1 MSGKKPY
8 KWEIYFSCYF
18 FCSVC
23 YQLLFRLLCKRA
35 MLSLGSKQWMLLA
48 NCYLLVSR
56 VELCL
61 LLWRQVGL
69 HVSTPISS
77 AHSNNC
83 YSWIVSLYSSFELL
97 FGQRKPVEAT
107 IRVLWDSHLECGREK
122 KTHHMQC
129 VIVINIVCA
138 LCLVLWDV
146 MARDSSRQ
154 HWVTFHGALADFS
167 HSYTRSRV
175 FFHMNTQQP
184 RPACGPTI
192 PILHLR
198 HLAGTQYS
206 G

>member
-1 MSGKKPY
+1 MRDL
-8 KWEIYFSCYF
+8 FLLLFF

-35 MLSLGSKQWMLLA
+35 MLSLGSKQWMFLA

-83 YSWIVSLYSSFELL
+83 YSWIVCLYSSFELL

-129 VIVINIVCA
+129 VIVINIVGA

-154 HWVTFHGALADFS
+154 HWVTFHGVPADFS
-167 HSYTRSRV
+167 HSYTRAVSFSTRTPSSRAPPV
-175 FFHMNTQQP
+175 GP
-184 RPACGPTI
+184 RFPFYTWGI
-192 PILHLR
+192 
-198 HLAGTQYS
+198 
-206 G
+206 

>member
-1 MSGKKPY
+1 M
-8 KWEIYFSCYF
+8 F
-18 FCSVC
+18 
-23 YQLLFRLLCKRA
+23 
-35 MLSLGSKQWMLLA
+35 LA

-69 HVSTPISS
+69 HVITPISS

-83 YSWIVSLYSSFELL
+83 YSWIVCLYSSFELL
-97 FGQRKPVEAT
+97 FGRRKPVEAT

-138 LCLVLWDV
+138 LCLVLWDGTWFISTTLSHV
-146 MARDSSRQ
+146 SWCSG
-154 HWVTFHGALADFS
+154 WLFTFIHA
-167 HSYTRSRV
+167 SRV
-175 FFHMNTQQP
+175 FFHTNTQQP

>member
-1 MSGKKPY
+1 MEKPY

-35 MLSLGSKQWMLLA
+35 MLSLGSKQWMFLA

-56 VELCL
+56 VEL
-61 LLWRQVGL
+61 
-69 HVSTPISS
+69 STTLKAGGTPCHHSISS

-83 YSWIVSLYSSFELL
+83 YSWIVCLYSSFELL
-97 FGQRKPVEAT
+97 FGRRKPVEAT

-154 HWVTFHGALADFS
+154 HWVTFHGVLADFS
-167 HSYTRSRV
+167 HSYTRAVSFSTRTPSSRAPPV
-175 FFHMNTQQP
+175 GP
-184 RPACGPTI
+184 RFPFYTWGI
-192 PILHLR
+192 
-198 HLAGTQYS
+198 
-206 G
+206 